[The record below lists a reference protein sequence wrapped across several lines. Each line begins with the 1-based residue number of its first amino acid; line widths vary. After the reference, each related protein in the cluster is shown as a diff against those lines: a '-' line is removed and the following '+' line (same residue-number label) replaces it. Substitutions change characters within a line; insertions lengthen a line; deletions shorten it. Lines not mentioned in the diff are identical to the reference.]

1 MDPDEVATGEI
12 ETVALRGWQQHGI
25 LRPLADS
32 SCYNCQNLALM
43 ANCGDCCCSV
53 EENLWPA
60 GSPIAKPATSANG
73 SNCLYK
79 LTITFGF
86 FLLVKEE
93 MNPHPVPNWA
103 CNEELTLALSLP

>member
-32 SCYNCQNLALM
+32 VA
-43 ANCGDCCCSV
+43 
-53 EENLWPA
+53 
-60 GSPIAKPATSANG
+60 
-73 SNCLYK
+73 
-79 LTITFGF
+79 ITFGF

-93 MNPHPVPNWA
+93 TNPHPVPNWA